1 MPVVIIEMYPGRT
14 PEQKRALVKAVT
26 EAMIEHAGA
35 RPDHLHVILH
45 EVAPENWALAGR
57 LGSEREAEA
66 SSVSHPAGSG
76 EANSLEEKG
85 GS

>member
-14 PEQKRALVKAVT
+14 PEQKRALVQAIT
-26 EAMIEHAGA
+26 EAMVEHAGA

-57 LGSEREAEA
+57 LGTERDSA
-66 SSVSHPAGSG
+66 SGLPGSG
-76 EANSLEEKG
+76 GDAPSTPEKG
-85 GS
+85 GG

>member
-26 EAMIEHAGA
+26 EAMVEHAGA

-57 LGSEREAEA
+57 LGTERD
-66 SSVSHPAGSG
+66 SVSDLPGGGGNAPSTQ
-76 EANSLEEKG
+76 EEG
-85 GS
+85 GG

>member
-26 EAMIEHAGA
+26 EAMVEHAGA

-57 LGSEREAEA
+57 LGTEREAETPAA
-66 SSVSHPAGSG
+66 SRPASDG
-76 EANSLEEKG
+76 EATSSAEKG